1 MLAGVNKWKSWI
13 YGRYLIK
20 FATSKASAYSLKTNA
35 QWYLYALKADVG
47 FYFCKSDFL
56 SVTLDKS
63 LSKLIF
69 CRSLVTC
76 HVKLQKKVSWRFLQ
90 FVIHLEMTNIITK
103 MLSRGR
109 DQSNR
114 IKYEGRL
121 SRPTFSTLFY
131 IFPSFFKAFSVGRPA
146 FMIGFQSSSLVCQL
160 KAYYHAEKKILFPL
174 SSLQLF
180 SSSDISWILGRWLGL
195 LEPWLKRIFRVI
207 HFAHNEEIWNAFPNH
222 NLPFII

>member
-1 MLAGVNKWKSWI
+1 
-13 YGRYLIK
+13 
-20 FATSKASAYSLKTNA
+20 
-35 QWYLYALKADVG
+35 
-47 FYFCKSDFL
+47 
-56 SVTLDKS
+56 
-63 LSKLIF
+63 
-69 CRSLVTC
+69 
-76 HVKLQKKVSWRFLQ
+76 
-90 FVIHLEMTNIITK
+90 

-180 SSSDISWILGRWLGL
+180 SSSDIS
-195 LEPWLKRIFRVI
+195 
-207 HFAHNEEIWNAFPNH
+207 
-222 NLPFII
+222 

>member
-1 MLAGVNKWKSWI
+1 MQKSS
-13 YGRYLIK
+13 YL
-20 FATSKASAYSLKTNA
+20 SCKAA
-35 QWYLYALKADVG
+35 
-47 FYFCKSDFL
+47 
-56 SVTLDKS
+56 
-63 LSKLIF
+63 
-69 CRSLVTC
+69 
-76 HVKLQKKVSWRFLQ
+76 KKVSWRFLQ

-121 SRPTFSTLFY
+121 SRPTFSTLGS
-131 IFPSFFKAFSVGRPA
+131 IFFLHFQSISVGRPA

-180 SSSDISWILGRWLGL
+180 KSDISWILGRWLGL
-195 LEPWLKRIFRVI
+195 QAKPWLKRIFRVI
-207 HFAHNEEIWNAFPNH
+207 HFAHNEEIWNALFLIIT
-222 NLPFII
+222 LPFIISVFFTRWRQL